1 VIAGFTG
8 QEIGCPNLAIER
20 SSRRGGVPS
29 RLSFGPAVVR
39 QLKRIAARVAMGLAL
54 AGACA
59 CAHAVA
65 DPDKVLRV
73 EFYVAETGFD
83 PVKVQ
88 DYYSQTV
95 CEAIF
100 EPLMTYDYLARP
112 ARIVPR
118 AAESMPVVSD
128 QARTYVFKIRK
139 GIYFS
144 DDPAFKG
151 KKRELTADDYI
162 YTIKRFKDPA
172 NKSPYESFMDGIV
185 GLEALK
191 KDAERRGRM
200 NYDTKIEG
208 LQALDRYTLQ
218 IKLKE
223 TDYNFA
229 YLMAMPNYGA
239 VAREVIEAYADDTNA
254 HPVGTG
260 PYLLKEWKRSNKIVL
275 EANPDFRRVEW
286 QAEAGSDPRDQEI
299 VAAMKGKTL
308 PSIGRVE
315 ISIIEEQQASWLAF
329 QKDELDILYMREQFS
344 QVALPENKLSPELV
358 KRGVG
363 LSRIIDPDINYTYL
377 NTTDPEFGG
386 FSKEKIALRR
396 AILMSFDNAELI
408 RVIRKNQAIEAQ
420 YLVPPDVVG
429 HEPTYRTSIPYDP
442 GLANKLLDYFGFKKG
457 SDGYRVWP
465 NGKPLVWRYSSTPT
479 TRDREFDELWQKS
492 VEKIGVRVR
501 VDKNK
506 FPEQLKQERACQLL
520 SRTASWIADYP
531 DGDDFMQL
539 FYGPNSH
546 QNNNSC
552 FQMAAWDRIY
562 EKTRAMPAS
571 PERSQLY
578 RKLWRMVEVNG
589 VVKLHD
595 SRVRNMLVQ
604 PAVVGYRKHPIL
616 LADWI
621 YVDIDNSRK
630 MH

>member
-1 VIAGFTG
+1 MATALGLTLAFT
-8 QEIGCPNLAIER
+8 LTRAY
-20 SSRRGGVPS
+20 
-29 RLSFGPAVVR
+29 
-39 QLKRIAARVAMGLAL
+39 
-54 AGACA
+54 GA
-59 CAHAVA
+59 A

-100 EPLMTYDYLARP
+100 DPLMTYDYLARP
-112 ARIVPR
+112 AKVIPR
-118 AAESMPVVSD
+118 AAESMPVVTD

-139 GIYFS
+139 GIYFA

-151 KKRELTADDYI
+151 KKRELTAEDYV

-172 NKSPYESFMDGIV
+172 NKSPYESFIDGIV
-185 GLEALK
+185 GLVALG
-191 KDAERRGRM
+191 KDAEKKGRM
-200 NYDTKIEG
+200 NYDTKVEG

-218 IKLKE
+218 IKLTQ

-260 PYLLKEWKRSNKIVL
+260 PYKLKEWKRSNKIVL
-275 EANPDFRRVEW
+275 EANPDFRGVEW
-286 QAEAGSDPRDQEI
+286 QFDPGSDPRNQEI
-299 VAAMKGKTL
+299 AAAMKGKTV
-308 PSIGRVE
+308 PQIGRVE

-329 QKDELDILYMREQFS
+329 QNDELDILYMREQFS
-344 QVALPENKLSPELV
+344 PIALPDNKLSAELV
-358 KRGVG
+358 KKGVT
-363 LSRIIDPDINYTYL
+363 LSRITDPDINYTYF

-396 AILMSFDNAELI
+396 AILMSFDDEEFI
-408 RVIRKNQAIEAQ
+408 RVIRKGQAVRAQ
-420 YLVPPDVVG
+420 FLIPPDVVG
-429 HEPTYRTSIPYDP
+429 HDATYRTSVPYDP
-442 GLANKLLDYFGFKKG
+442 ALANKLLDYFGFKRG
-457 SDGYRVWP
+457 GDGYRNWP
-465 NGKPLVWRYSSTPT
+465 DGKRLVWRYSSTPT
-479 TRDREFDELWQKS
+479 SRDREIDELWQKS
-492 VEKIGVRVR
+492 VDNIGIRIR

-506 FPEQLKQERACQLL
+506 FPEELKQERACQLL

-531 DGDDFMQL
+531 DGDDFMQI

-562 EKTRAMPAS
+562 ERTRAMPAS
-571 PERSQLY
+571 PERDQLY
-578 RKLWRMVEVNG
+578 RQLWRMVEVNG
-589 VVKLHD
+589 VTKLHD
-595 SRVRNMLVQ
+595 TRVRNMLVQ
-604 PAVVGYRKHPIL
+604 PAVIGYRKHPIL

-621 YVDIDNSRK
+621 YADVDNSRK
-630 MH
+630 TALNPRDIQRWR